1 MKTLPKP
8 ELPTTT
14 QMTQAAHRMM
24 TYGGSFD
31 HYLGQAYFHAD
42 SHNRETMTRAFA
54 SRFTAFIPHD

>member
-24 TYGGSFD
+24 AQGGSFD
-31 HYLGQAYFHAD
+31 YHIASAYLNAD

-54 SRFTAFIPHD
+54 SRFTAFIPAD